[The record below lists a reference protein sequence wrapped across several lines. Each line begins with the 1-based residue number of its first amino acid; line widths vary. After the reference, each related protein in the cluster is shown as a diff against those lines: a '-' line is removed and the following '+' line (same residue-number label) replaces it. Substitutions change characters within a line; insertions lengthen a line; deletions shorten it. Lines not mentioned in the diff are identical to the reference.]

1 MRVFDDA
8 GLEALRGHMGAAF
21 PESEKSYECH
31 DRHRPPNS
39 TLCLEWMGRGRFSLA
54 QTPNKNQDDKS
65 RCYRVIWQALHPDT
79 FPTDCYEMNSH
90 LWFGAGAVLGPQHD
104 FAGIYIQLI
113 VYFKRTTIMEF
124 FFFTGWPLN
133 RAEVPM
139 SPFVTG
145 SEVRGHNGWG
155 PVLRRYFMSSK
166 AAAIIVDDSTPCKI
180 FNNIL

>member
-113 VYFKRTTIMEF
+113 VYFKRTTKMEF
-124 FFFTGWPLN
+124 FFSQAGL
-133 RAEVPM
+133 
-139 SPFVTG
+139 
-145 SEVRGHNGWG
+145 
-155 PVLRRYFMSSK
+155 
-166 AAAIIVDDSTPCKI
+166 
-180 FNNIL
+180 